1 MAVVTETK
9 TVSANIHLP
18 APNFSPRQTGV
29 DTGDNIP
36 ATNDLGLVRTSSP
49 MANSAANMLDVRKAR
64 MRTEED
70 VKLLANRLEHLKM
83 ETLRT
88 ERKTLEAQ
96 ARTEQ
101 IMFMKDRNVKIQEK
115 KNAKRAFDEQR
126 HLHDKKKLIAIKA
139 EQKRH
144 LEMARRMVDDQRKSQ
159 ASAQREKLKKLKE
172 DHKRVQEEKVE
183 QKRRQ
188 NNDMRARE
196 RTLLERR
203 DRNRTQHQA
212 RLQQDYQKRVEDEAR
227 RQCDAQRVVV
237 ALEEAEAELAR
248 QLERKQKVRHGADV
262 ELKKHTPDVRI

>member
-144 LEMARRMVDDQRKSQ
+144 LGMARRMVDDQRKSQ
-159 ASAQREKLKKLKE
+159 ASGMNGK
-172 DHKRVQEEKVE
+172 
-183 QKRRQ
+183 
-188 NNDMRARE
+188 
-196 RTLLERR
+196 
-203 DRNRTQHQA
+203 
-212 RLQQDYQKRVEDEAR
+212 
-227 RQCDAQRVVV
+227 
-237 ALEEAEAELAR
+237 
-248 QLERKQKVRHGADV
+248 ADS
-262 ELKKHTPDVRI
+262 LTR